1 MIALDTSA
9 VVAIAME
16 EPEGKHFDTLIAE
29 NRTTIGTPTL
39 FEARM
44 VLGALMPT
52 FVEDFQEVLILR
64 RTVQPVAFTLQMY
77 RMASDAFQRFG
88 KGQGHPARLNFGD
101 CQSYAVSKAHDAP
114 LLFKGGDFIHTDIE
128 PAYKPIP

>member
-9 VVAIAME
+9 IVAIAME
-16 EPEGKHFDTLIAE
+16 EPEGKRFDTLIAK
-29 NRTTIGTPTL
+29 NRTIIGTPTL

-52 FVEDFQEVLILR
+52 FAEDFLEVLILK

-114 LLFKGGDFIHTDIE
+114 LLFKGRDFIHTDIE
-128 PAYKPIP
+128 PAYKPLP